1 MIDQELDLNIIGNL
15 IYEKRKKLGIS
26 QVDLARSLKLNHH
39 TIIDIERGRQYTTS
53 FIKVLIILKSVR
65 VTRKELAESLKGY
78 LDE

>member
-1 MIDQELDLNIIGNL
+1 MKAEIDHHFLGNL

-26 QVDLARSLKLNHH
+26 QVDLARRLKVNHH

-53 FIKVLIILKSVR
+53 FVKVLIILKSVG
-65 VTRKELAESLKGY
+65 VTSKELTEAVKGF